1 MGGVYSYVETLWARE
16 YFIAV
21 LGLDSAGKSA
31 LVHRITY
38 GNVVDTVPT
47 CGFNITSAKIHHS
60 HVQLA
65 DVCGQDSIRQL
76 WSVMYHAADGVIY
89 VIDGTD
95 PVRIPLAL
103 EELNKVMKYPSLELK
118 PFLILVNKHDEK
130 DAVECATLKHQI
142 EGNNW
147 RAFDVSVKTGHGV
160 NEALTWFDANLE

>member
-1 MGGVYSYVETLWARE
+1 MGGVYSVVMDYFARE

-21 LGLDSAGKSA
+21 LGLDGAGKSA

-47 CGFNITSAKIHHS
+47 CGFNITSARIHNS
-60 HVQLA
+60 IVQLA
-65 DVCGQDSIRQL
+65 DMCGQDSIRQL

-95 PVRIPLAL
+95 TERV
-103 EELNKVMKYPSLELK
+103 EEAMHELKKVMLYPSLEDK
-118 PFLILVNKHDEK
+118 PFLILVNKHDEEG
-130 DAVECATLKHQI
+130 AIECATLKK
-142 EGNNW
+142 ELGGCNW

-160 NEALTWFDANLE
+160 DEALTWFSSNLE